1 MNLREV
7 RVDMGKKGNGLL
19 HFGRSC
25 VGDLFCLLYFIMGH
39 CWYMGTCKFY
49 VLVLYSA
56 TLLLSFIRA
65 PSLSEN
71 QNGLS
76 I

>member
-1 MNLREV
+1 MREV
-7 RVDMGKKGNGLL
+7 RMDMGKKGDGLL

-25 VGDLFCLLYFIMGH
+25 VGDLFCLLYFIIVH
-39 CWYMGTCKFY
+39 CWCMGTLKLY

-56 TLLLSFIRA
+56 TLLLSLIRA

-71 QNGLS
+71 HNGHS